1 MSYTLKVKVKKLHPD
16 AVLPSYTRHG
26 DVAMDVRSIDERVI
40 PSGERCLIQTGLS
53 FEIPFGYEMQVR
65 ARSGLAAKNGI
76 GLVNGTGTIDP
87 NYRGELGIIL
97 INHGKEPFVVNK
109 GDRIAQVVFNKI
121 EHTEIE
127 EVDELS
133 ETNRGECGFGS
144 SGIK

>member
-1 MSYTLKVKVKKLHPD
+1 
-16 AVLPSYTRHG
+16 
-26 DVAMDVRSIDERVI
+26 
-40 PSGERCLIQTGLS
+40 LS